1 MVIGNVDLRQKVMV
15 VAELS
20 ANHGGK
26 LETALRTI
34 DAAADAGA
42 DAIKLQTYTAD
53 TITLN
58 APTPYFKIET
68 GSQWDGRTY
77 HDLYQEAH
85 TPWEWHPALFEAAR
99 NRGME
104 VFSSPFDFTAVDF
117 LEELGAPAYKIASF
131 EIQDIPLIKYA
142 AVKGKPMI
150 LSTGIASNTDIARA
164 IEACRSMGNN
174 QILLL
179 KCTSSY
185 PAPLHTA
192 NLLTIP
198 DYQERFQVMV
208 GLSDHTE
215 GFMAPVVATALGSRF
230 VEKHFIIDRSVGGP
244 DASFSM
250 EPREFAEMVQ
260 RVRQAE
266 ESLGKVITD
275 VPQELQKN
283 RLFGR
288 SLFASAPIRKGERL
302 TAENIRSVRPG
313 NGLHPMYYFDL
324 LEKGV
329 AVRDIP
335 FGEPL
340 TWDAIEGVQ
349 P

>member
-1 MVIGNVDLRQKVMV
+1 
-15 VAELS
+15 
-20 ANHGGK
+20 
-26 LETALRTI
+26 
-34 DAAADAGA
+34 
-42 DAIKLQTYTAD
+42 
-53 TITLN
+53 
-58 APTPYFKIET
+58 
-68 GSQWDGRTY
+68 
-77 HDLYQEAH
+77 
-85 TPWEWHPALFEAAR
+85 
-99 NRGME
+99 
-104 VFSSPFDFTAVDF
+104 
-117 LEELGAPAYKIASF
+117 
-131 EIQDIPLIKYA
+131 
-142 AVKGKPMI
+142 MI